1 MRIVVHFVC
10 LFLILHESV
19 VLYSH
24 TNPSPKNCWKE
35 FPCCE
40 STHRSATLED
50 RFLSR
55 MLEKTVPFLMYTK
68 HFLKKLVTLGFIQ
81 VEERKM
87 QKKKKNPLK
96 IQFSVVLG
104 CDHEYLCHISLHL
117 FPNPPA
123 DQPIDQQNEQRR
135 NSGEWKGSKSTSNF
149 ANKRET

>member
-1 MRIVVHFVC
+1 MSVFFIF
-10 LFLILHESV
+10 ILHESV
-19 VLYSH
+19 VFYSH

-40 STHRSATLED
+40 STHTSALED

-55 MLEKTVPFLMYTK
+55 MLEKTVPFLMYIK
-68 HFLKKLVTLGFIQ
+68 HF
-81 VEERKM
+81 EERKM
-87 QKKKKNPLK
+87 QTKNAPLLSK

-104 CDHEYLCHISLHL
+104 CDREYLCHISLHL

-123 DQPIDQQNEQRR
+123 DQPTDQQNEQRR

-149 ANKRET
+149 FYC